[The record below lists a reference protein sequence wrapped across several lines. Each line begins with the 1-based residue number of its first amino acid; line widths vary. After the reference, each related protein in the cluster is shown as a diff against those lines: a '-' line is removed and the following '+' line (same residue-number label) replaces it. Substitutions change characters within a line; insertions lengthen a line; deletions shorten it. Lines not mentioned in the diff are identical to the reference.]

1 MLTPVKKAVRENRA
15 IGRERKRA
23 TNIMIRLH
31 DLLNVLVIV
40 VKIEIAE
47 LVEHASAAFLSINAI
62 A

>member
-1 MLTPVKKAVRENRA
+1 LLTPVKKAVRENGA
-15 IGRERKRA
+15 IGRESKRA
-23 TNIMIRLH
+23 TNIMIRLY
-31 DLLNVLVIV
+31 DPLNALVIV

>member
-1 MLTPVKKAVRENRA
+1 
-15 IGRERKRA
+15 
-23 TNIMIRLH
+23 MIRLY
-31 DLLNVLVIV
+31 DPLNALVIV